1 MNWPRTAV
9 INTCGQIG
17 KQRIGANQWISII
30 LEGINSFFFTS
41 VHRFLSISVDIKI
54 HLLSIFTIGQVGM
67 GYGKILTGLL
77 DHFLDYFF
85 FKHFFGPTF
94 GPFVSDHLLGGGQT
108 ISTLGVVRCSL
119 SVLSSGRQTFVT
131 EEGVEDE
138 LLVCRKGWEVVV
150 LVTATDKYMIWFSCS
165 LTLHQWIIRYAPGT
179 NW

>member
-41 VHRFLSISVDIKI
+41 VHRFLSISKFIDYQFSRLVRWAWHMVKYW
-54 HLLSIFTIGQVGM
+54 LGYWTIFWTIFFLNIFLDQ
-67 GYGKILTGLL
+67 LL
-77 DHFLDYFF
+77 DHLYR
-85 FKHFFGPTF
+85 TI
-94 GPFVSDHLLGGGQT
+94 LLGGGGQT

-165 LTLHQWIIRYAPGT
+165 LTLHHWIIRYAPGT
-179 NW
+179 NWQ